1 MNCILVQLL
10 SIRPFDILCMS
21 GREELGDGDTANS
34 FPCACSVAV
43 DVVCIFLFSFNSLH
57 FRLVICEH
65 DDIVDLVA
73 QVFIASDLSRKRT
86 LINALLGFHLTH

>member
-10 SIRPFDILCMS
+10 SIRPFDIVCMS

-43 DVVCIFLFSFNSLH
+43 DFVCVSV
-57 FRLVICEH
+57 LVPIHCN
-65 DDIVDLVA
+65 
-73 QVFIASDLSRKRT
+73 FDLSYVSTMILYISWLKCSS
-86 LINALLGFHLTH
+86 LAICPEKEH